1 MSKPQKNPSTIDK
14 EGRRVMVPDT
24 QPPVSKEKFE
34 SAGKMHWIHWLVV
47 ILSIVLTIAA
57 WYFSKEQ
64 VSRNAEERFHREAD
78 QVVELVKERMN
89 LYESALWSA
98 VAMIDSK
105 QSDISYPEWLK
116 YSNSLHID
124 KVYPGINGIGV
135 IFNIKPEQLA
145 AHLHRE
151 RKWRPEYALHPQH
164 AESEFWP
171 ITYIEPA
178 QTNKKAIGLDM
189 AFEANRYTGIKKARD
204 TGIAQLTGRITL
216 VQDSKKTPGFL
227 FYAPFYK
234 LGKKHDTVEG
244 RREHIIGVAYAPFI
258 MHKLLQGTLA
268 LNNRY
273 VSITIDDDNE
283 LLYQDNGSSSEDNI
297 DKNPLFNKRVN
308 VDMYGREWV
317 FQIDSNQNFRSTASN
332 SQPYFIL
339 GGGVIIDTLL
349 LALFVFLSRAN
360 RTALNF
366 ANQMKV
372 NAAKLEKS
380 NNDLERFAF
389 IASHDLKSPLN
400 AINKLVSWIEED
412 IGDDL
417 PETSKKHLKLLRN
430 RSARMAGL
438 LDDLLEYAR
447 VGYFDHKPEWVNLK
461 QVVDNSFELMDTPDL
476 FSIEASGLEMSVPR
490 VPFELVV
497 RNMISNALKHHDRS
511 TGKIE
516 VTGKA
521 QAHSYVLRIQDD
533 GPGIPTRLQAK
544 VMQMFQTLKS
554 RDEVEGS
561 GMGLALA
568 VKIVQQ
574 YHGSLH
580 IDSDGLRGTGIVISW
595 PKPR

>member
-1 MSKPQKNPSTIDK
+1 
-14 EGRRVMVPDT
+14 
-24 QPPVSKEKFE
+24 
-34 SAGKMHWIHWLVV
+34 
-47 ILSIVLTIAA
+47 
-57 WYFSKEQ
+57 
-64 VSRNAEERFHREAD
+64 
-78 QVVELVKERMN
+78 
-89 LYESALWSA
+89 
-98 VAMIDSK
+98 
-105 QSDISYPEWLK
+105 
-116 YSNSLHID
+116 
-124 KVYPGINGIGV
+124 
-135 IFNIKPEQLA
+135 
-145 AHLHRE
+145 
-151 RKWRPEYALHPQH
+151 
-164 AESEFWP
+164 
-171 ITYIEPA
+171 
-178 QTNKKAIGLDM
+178 
-189 AFEANRYTGIKKARD
+189 
-204 TGIAQLTGRITL
+204 
-216 VQDSKKTPGFL
+216 
-227 FYAPFYK
+227 
-234 LGKKHDTVEG
+234 
-244 RREHIIGVAYAPFI
+244 
-258 MHKLLQGTLA
+258 
-268 LNNRY
+268 
-273 VSITIDDDNE
+273 
-283 LLYQDNGSSSEDNI
+283 
-297 DKNPLFNKRVN
+297 
-308 VDMYGREWV
+308 
-317 FQIDSNQNFRSTASN
+317 
-332 SQPYFIL
+332 
-339 GGGVIIDTLL
+339 
-349 LALFVFLSRAN
+349 
-360 RTALNF
+360 
-366 ANQMKV
+366 
-372 NAAKLEKS
+372 LEKS